1 MMALDHNS
9 FLNIAREIANA
20 STCTRGN
27 VGAVI
32 VQDRRIVSTGY
43 NGAPPGMPH
52 CTEVGCDVRM
62 VDKSVYDEP
71 RLNVETTSGCQR
83 AIHAELNAIA
93 WAARHGVA
101 TDGGIMYA
109 THGPCLKCAQA
120 ILACGIVEV
129 HFVTPYRL
137 HDGVLLLAQALRVVK
152 EHYVLEEDELER

>member
-1 MMALDHNS
+1 MMPLDHTS

-20 STCTRGN
+20 STCMRGN

-52 CTEVGCDVRM
+52 CDEAGCLL
-62 VDKSVYDEP
+62 DEKMP
-71 RLNVETTSGCQR
+71 GLIGCQR

-120 ILACGIVEV
+120 ILAAGIIEV
-129 HFVTPYRL
+129 HYITEYRL
-137 HDGVLLLAQALRVVK
+137 LDGRDLLNNALV
-152 EHYVLEEDELER
+152 EIAYHGT